1 MMINYFSIRQKV
13 FLSFFLIFELF
24 SVGYSLKAQPF
35 QDITHYSQV
44 FGKQKTYRLY
54 LPDNYKLSS
63 KKYPVI
69 YFFHG
74 WGGRYYK
81 DDSAK
86 LAYDKLGELVNK
98 YQVILVMWDGNMDES
113 EPRPY
118 NIGNHNDVKYNI
130 QMKDYFPELVT
141 CIDSTYRTFTD
152 RNHRGI
158 IGFSMG
164 GIMSFYIAGKYP
176 DRVSAA
182 VNMVGSP
189 EFFIGLPEN
198 HTLYQVR
205 YTFDNLRDVGLLFH
219 NRDSCQM
226 TGLNDEV
233 NQGAIWSGLKNY
245 EYHKFKGGHKV
256 DDPGETKV
264 FESAM
269 RFVTNQFDKPAPL
282 NPNWSHYNLCPDF
295 SLWGYSVKSN
305 KAEPG
310 FLFLRNVD
318 ANGFGFYAKK
328 WLPNGPTI
336 KNIKADI
343 STAAVYEPN
352 VVYQIRIYNQKDKH
366 FATTETSADQNG
378 RLHLQLTGEGFEI
391 GISKKGEQVSF
402 TALGYQLSQNQ
413 KFLRVHEQS
422 ELSVDVFKQGGTTGA
437 KSKLSI
443 TLSCADSS
451 VTFSTPK
458 QEIRLNEGENIFQT
472 KPFKIYTSKIPPSDG
487 SPEILRIQVRMDYN
501 SQHFND
507 FFLLP
512 VFYDVPYFTNIQVDD
527 GRQIAKKGSKKE
539 ANRTATDFIH
549 GIGNGDGMVTAGEQ
563 IMLYENGHRLRLY
576 TDDPYVIAGDEMLVD
591 EVLPAV
597 WPDGYTLSSV
607 VKIADNCP
615 AGHEIVFMAHYET
628 KTYMPI
634 HRIVK
639 WGKVKI
645 KVGSYQEN
653 PF

>member
-1 MMINYFSIRQKV
+1 MMINHFRIRQTV
-13 FLSFFLIFELF
+13 SLLFLLIFELF
-24 SVGYSLKAQPF
+24 CDGYSLKAQPY
-35 QDITHYSQV
+35 QDVTHYSQV
-44 FGKQKTYRLY
+44 FNKQKTYRLY
-54 LPDNYKLSS
+54 LPDNYKLSV

-86 LAYDKLGELVNK
+86 LAYDKLGDLVNK

-118 NIGNHNDVKYNI
+118 NIGNHNDVKFDI

-245 EYHKFKGGHKV
+245 EYHKLKGGHKV

-264 FESAM
+264 FESAV
-269 RFVTNQFDKPAPL
+269 RFVTNQFEKPASL
-282 NPNWSHYNLCPDF
+282 NPNWSHYDLCPDF

-310 FLFLRNVD
+310 FLFLRHVD
-318 ANGFGFYAKK
+318 ACGFGFYTKK
-328 WLPNGPTI
+328 WLPEGPTL

-343 STAAVYEPN
+343 STAPVYEPN
-352 VVYQIRIYNQKDKH
+352 VVYQIHIYNQKDKH
-366 FATTETSADQNG
+366 FAKFETSADQNG

-391 GISKKGEQVSF
+391 GISKKGEQPSFVSS
-402 TALGYQLSQNQ
+402 GYQLTRNR
-413 KFLRVHEQS
+413 KFLRANVQDEI
-422 ELSVDVFKQGGTTGA
+422 SVNIFKQGGTNRDNT
-437 KSKLSI
+437 KLSV

-451 VTFSTPK
+451 VIISTPK
-458 QEIRLNEGENIFQT
+458 QEISFQEGEDIFQT
-472 KPFKIYTSKIPPSDG
+472 KPIKIYTDKTPPSDG
-487 SPEILRIQVRMDYN
+487 SPEILRIQVGMDYETL
-501 SQHFND
+501 HFND

-527 GRQIAKKGSKKE
+527 GRQIAKNEIEKD
-539 ANRTATDFIH
+539 ANRTVADSIFGT
-549 GIGNGDGMVTAGEQ
+549 GNGDGNVSAGEQ
-563 IMLYENGHRLRLY
+563 IMLYQNGHRLRLY
-576 TDDPYVIAGDEMLVD
+576 TDDPYVIAGDEKLFD

-615 AGHEIVFMAHYET
+615 AGHEIEFMAHYET

-639 WGKVKI
+639 WGKVII
-645 KVGSYQEN
+645 KVA
-653 PF
+653 PR

>member
-1 MMINYFSIRQKV
+1 MTINHFRIRQSV
-13 FLSFFLIFELF
+13 FLLFLLILELF
-24 SVGYSLKAQPF
+24 CACYSLKAQPF

-54 LPDNYKLSS
+54 LPDNYKLSD

-86 LAYDKLGELVNK
+86 LAYDKLGELVDK

-118 NIGNHNDVKYNI
+118 NIGNHADVKFNV
-130 QMKDYFPELVT
+130 QMKDYFPELVH
-141 CIDSTYRTFTD
+141 CIDSAYRTLTD

-164 GIMSFYIAGKYP
+164 GIMSNYIAGKYP
-176 DRVSAA
+176 DWVSAA

-189 EFFIGLPEN
+189 EFFIGLPDN
-198 HTLYQVR
+198 HTLYQNR

-233 NQGAIWSGLKNY
+233 NQGATWSGLKNY
-245 EYHKFKGGHKV
+245 EYHKLPGGHKV

-264 FESAM
+264 FESAI
-269 RFVTNQFDKPAPL
+269 RFVTNQFEKPAPL
-282 NPNWSHYNLCPDF
+282 NPSWSHYDLCPDF
-295 SLWGYSVKSN
+295 TLWGYSVKSN
-305 KAEPG
+305 KNEPG

-318 ANGFGFYAKK
+318 VNGFGFYTKK
-328 WLPNGPTI
+328 WLPEGPAL
-336 KNIKADI
+336 KNIKAAI
-343 STAAVYEPN
+343 STAPVYVPN
-352 VVYQIRIYNQKDKH
+352 AAYEIRSFNQKEKQL
-366 FATTETSADQNG
+366 TSFESIADPNG
-378 RLHLQLTGEGFEI
+378 RLNFQLSGEGVEI
-391 GISKKGEQVSF
+391 GISKKGQQPGF
-402 TALGYQLSQNQ
+402 AAIGYQFPKNQ
-413 KFLRVHEQS
+413 KYLRTNKQS
-422 ELSVDVFKQGGTTGA
+422 ELSISLFKRAGVTGP
-437 KSKLSI
+437 KGPLNVSI
-443 TLSCADSS
+443 SCADSS
-451 VTFSTPK
+451 VTTPNPK
-458 QEIRLNEGENIFQT
+458 QEINWPENEHIFRT
-472 KPFKIYTSKIPPSDG
+472 KPFKIYCNKTPPSDG
-487 SPEILRIQVRMDYN
+487 SPEMLRIKVVMEYDTVNSEDYL
-501 SQHFND
+501 
-507 FFLLP
+507 LLP

-527 GRQIAKKGSKKE
+527 GQRITASGQVKNVKPAVAGSIYG
-539 ANRTATDFIH
+539 T
-549 GIGNGDGMVTAGEQ
+549 GNGDGKVSAGEQ
-563 IMLYENGHRLRLY
+563 IMLYENGHRLRLFS
-576 TDDPYVIAGDEMLVD
+576 DDPYVIAGDEKLID
-591 EVLPAV
+591 EVLQAV

-615 AGHEIVFMAHYET
+615 EGHEIEFISHYET

-634 HRIVK
+634 HRLVK

-645 KVGSYQEN
+645 KVEAR
-653 PF
+653 

>member
-1 MMINYFSIRQKV
+1 MINYFRIRQTA
-13 FLSFFLIFELF
+13 FLFFLLIFELF
-24 SVGYSLKAQPF
+24 CDGYSLKAQPY

-54 LPDNYKLSS
+54 LPDNYKLSG

-86 LAYDKLGELVNK
+86 LAYDKLGELINK
-98 YQVILVMWDGNMDES
+98 YQVILVMWDGSMDES

-118 NIGNHNDVKYNI
+118 NIGNHNDVKFNI

-141 CIDSTYRTFTD
+141 CIDSNYRTLTD

-176 DRVSAA
+176 DKIAAA

-189 EFFIGLPEN
+189 EFFIGLPDN

-205 YTFDNLRDVGLLFH
+205 YKFDNLRDVGLLFH

-233 NQGAIWSGLKNY
+233 NQGAIWSELKNY

-264 FESAM
+264 FESAI
-269 RFVTNQFDKPAPL
+269 RFVTNQFEKPAPL
-282 NPNWSHYNLCPDF
+282 NPNWSHYDLCPDF

-310 FLFLRNVD
+310 FLFLRHVD
-318 ANGFGFYAKK
+318 ANGFGFYTKK
-328 WLPNGPTI
+328 WLPEGPAL

-343 STAAVYEPN
+343 STSPVYEPN
-352 VVYQIRIYNQKDKH
+352 VVYQILIYNQKDKH
-366 FATTETSADQNG
+366 FATTETTADQNG
-378 RLHLQLTGEGFEI
+378 RLHLQLTGDGFEI

-402 TALGYQLSQNQ
+402 AALGYQLPKNH
-413 KFLRVHEQS
+413 KFLRANERS
-422 ELSVDVFKQGGTTGA
+422 ELSVDIFKRGGTTRA
-437 KSKLSI
+437 NSKLNV

-451 VTFSTPK
+451 VTISTPK
-458 QEIRLNEGENIFQT
+458 QEIILKEGENVLQT
-472 KPFKIYTSKIPPSDG
+472 KPFKIYTSKNPPSDG
-487 SPEILRIQVRMDYN
+487 SPEMLRIQVAMDYN
-501 SQHFND
+501 SRHFND

-512 VFYDVPYFTNIQVDD
+512 VFYGVPYFTNIQVDD
-527 GRQIAKKGSKKE
+527 GHRIAKKEIEKD
-539 ANRTATDFIH
+539 ANRSVTDSIF
-549 GIGNGDGMVTAGEQ
+549 GTGDGDGIVSAGEQ

-576 TDDPYVIAGDEMLVD
+576 TDDPYVIAGDEKLVD

-615 AGHEIVFMAHYET
+615 AGHEIEFLAHYET

-645 KVGSYQEN
+645 KVKSLQ
-653 PF
+653 

>member
-1 MMINYFSIRQKV
+1 MKSHFSIKQAAILLV
-13 FLSFFLIFELF
+13 LLIAELF
-24 SVGYSLKAQPF
+24 CDGYSLKAQPY
-35 QDITHYSQV
+35 QDITHYSKV

-54 LPDNYKLSS
+54 LPDNYKLSG

-118 NIGNHNDVKYNI
+118 NIGNHNDVKFKI

-141 CIDSTYRTFTD
+141 CIDSTYRTLTD

-176 DRVSAA
+176 DRISAA

-245 EYHKFKGGHKV
+245 EYHKLKGGHKV

-264 FESAM
+264 FESAI
-269 RFVTNQFDKPAPL
+269 RFVTNQFEKPVPL
-282 NPNWSHYNLCPDF
+282 NPNWSHYDLCPDF
-295 SLWGYSVKSN
+295 SLWGYSIKSN

-310 FLFLRNVD
+310 FLFLRNVN
-318 ANGFGFYAKK
+318 ANGFGFYTKK
-328 WLPNGPTI
+328 WLPEGPSI

-343 STAAVYEPN
+343 STAPVYEPN

-366 FATTETSADQNG
+366 FATTETPADQNG

-391 GISKKGEQVSF
+391 GISKKGQQVSF
-402 TALGYQLSQNQ
+402 AELGFQLPKNQ
-413 KFLRVHEQS
+413 KVLRANEQS
-422 ELSVDVFKQGGTTGA
+422 ELSVDVFKQGGTTRA
-437 KSKLSI
+437 NSKTNI
-443 TLSCADSS
+443 TLYCADSL
-451 VTFSTPK
+451 VKISTPK
-458 QEIRLNEGENIFQT
+458 QEIVLKESGNLFQT
-472 KPFKIYTSKIPPSDG
+472 KPFKIYTSKTPPSDG
-487 SPEILRIQVRMDYN
+487 SPEMLRIEVGMDHD
-501 SQHFND
+501 SLHFKD

-512 VFYDVPYFTNIQVDD
+512 VLYDVPYFSNIQVDD
-527 GRQIAKKGSKKE
+527 GRQIVKNGIKKE
-539 ANRTATDFIH
+539 ANRTVADTIF
-549 GIGNGDGMVTAGEQ
+549 GTGNGDGNVSAGEQ

-576 TDDPYVIAGDEMLVD
+576 TDDPYVIAGDEKLID

-615 AGHEIVFMAHYET
+615 AGHEIEFMAHYET

-639 WGKVKI
+639 WGKVKMKI
-645 KVGSYQEN
+645 A
-653 PF
+653 PR

>member
-1 MMINYFSIRQKV
+1 MKSHFSIRYSIA
-13 FLSFFLIFELF
+13 LLLLPILELF
-24 SVGYSLKAQPF
+24 CAGYSLKAQPF
-35 QDITHYSQV
+35 QDVTHYSLV

-63 KKYPVI
+63 KKYAVI

-86 LAYDKLGELVNK
+86 LEYSKLGELVNK
-98 YQVILVMWDGNMDES
+98 YQIMLVMWDGNMDES
-113 EPRPY
+113 ELRPY
-118 NIGNHNDVKYNI
+118 NIGNHNDVKFNV
-130 QMKDYFPELVT
+130 QMKDYFPELVS
-141 CIDSTYRTFTD
+141 CIDSAYRTFTD

-176 DRVSAA
+176 DRISAA
-182 VNMVGSP
+182 VNWVGSP

-226 TGLNDEV
+226 AGLNDEV
-233 NQGAIWSGLKNY
+233 NKGAIWSGLKNY
-245 EYHKFKGGHKV
+245 EYHQLQGGHKV

-264 FESAM
+264 FESAI
-269 RFVTNQFDKPAPL
+269 RFVTNQFDKPTPL
-282 NPNWSHYNLCPDF
+282 NPTWSHYDLCADF

-305 KAEPG
+305 QAEPG
-310 FLFLRNVD
+310 FLFLRNVNT
-318 ANGFGFYAKK
+318 NGFGFYSQK
-328 WLPNGPTI
+328 WLPEGPAL
-336 KNIKADI
+336 KNIMADI
-343 STAAVYEPN
+343 STAPVYEPN

-366 FATTETSADQNG
+366 FATTETAADQNG

-391 GISKKGEQVSF
+391 GISKKGQQPNFAVAGF
-402 TALGYQLSQNQ
+402 QLPKNQ
-413 KFLRVHEQS
+413 KFLRANEQS
-422 ELSVDVFKQGGTTGA
+422 ELSLNIFKRGGTT
-437 KSKLSI
+437 KNHCKLNV
-443 TLSCADSS
+443 TLSCSDSS
-451 VTFSTPK
+451 VTISTPK
-458 QEIRLNEGENIFQT
+458 QEISLQKGEDIFQT
-472 KPFKIYTSKIPPSDG
+472 KPFKVYTSKIPPSDG
-487 SPEILRIQVRMDYN
+487 SPEMLRIQVGMDYD
-501 SQHFND
+501 SLHFKD
-507 FFLLP
+507 FLLLP
-512 VFYDVPYFTNIQVDD
+512 VFYDVPYFTNIQIDD
-527 GRQIAKKGSKKE
+527 GRRIAKKGSEKD
-539 ANRTATDFIH
+539 ADHTAADSIFGT
-549 GIGNGDGMVTAGEQ
+549 GNGDGNVSAGEKY
-563 IMLYENGHRLRLY
+563 MLYENGHRLRLY
-576 TDDPYVIAGDEMLVD
+576 TDDPYVIASDEKLVD

-615 AGHEIVFMAHYET
+615 VGHEIVFISHYET
-628 KTYMPI
+628 KTFMPI

-645 KVGSYQEN
+645 KVK
-653 PF
+653 P

>member
-1 MMINYFSIRQKV
+1 MMINHFRIRQTV
-13 FLSFFLIFELF
+13 FLLFLLILELLCG
-24 SVGYSLKAQPF
+24 GYSLKAQPF

-44 FGKQKTYRLY
+44 FGKQKIYRLY
-54 LPDNYKLSS
+54 LPDNYKLSG

-118 NIGNHNDVKYNI
+118 NIGNHSDIKFDI
-130 QMKDYFPELVT
+130 QMKDYFPELVI
-141 CIDSTYRTFTD
+141 CIDSTYRTLTD

-176 DRVSAA
+176 DKLSAA

-205 YTFDNLRDVGLLFH
+205 YAFDNLRDVGLLFH

-233 NQGAIWSGLKNY
+233 NQGALWSGLKNY
-245 EYHKFKGGHKV
+245 EYHQLKGGHKV

-264 FESAM
+264 FESAI
-269 RFVTNQFDKPAPL
+269 RFVTNQFENPVPL
-282 NPNWSHYNLCPDF
+282 NPKWSHYDLCPDF
-295 SLWGYSVKSN
+295 SLWDYSVKSN

-310 FLFLRNVD
+310 YLFLLNVD
-318 ANGFGFYAKK
+318 AHGFGFYSKK
-328 WLPNGPTI
+328 WLPDGPAI
-336 KNIKADI
+336 KNIKAEI
-343 STAAVYEPN
+343 STAPVYEPN
-352 VVYQIRIYNQKDKH
+352 TVYQIRIYNQKDKH

-378 RLHLQLTGEGFEI
+378 RLHLQLTSEGYEI
-391 GISKKGEQVSF
+391 GISKNGEQPSF
-402 TALGYQLSQNQ
+402 VALGFQLPKNQ
-413 KFLRVHEQS
+413 KFLRANEQS
-422 ELSVDVFKQGGTTGA
+422 ELSINIFNRGGTTRTN
-437 KSKLSI
+437 SKLSVI
-443 TLSCADSS
+443 LYCTDNS
-451 VTFSTPK
+451 VTISTPK
-458 QEIRLNEGENIFQT
+458 QEIILKADENISII
-472 KPFKIYTSKIPPSDG
+472 KPFKIYTSKTPPSDG
-487 SPEILRIQVRMDYN
+487 SPEMLRIQVDMDYN
-501 SQHFND
+501 SLHFND
-507 FFLLP
+507 FILLP
-512 VFYDVPYFTNIQVDD
+512 VFYDVPYFTNIQIDD
-527 GRQIAKKGSKKE
+527 GRQIAKNGMEKD
-539 ANRTATDFIH
+539 ANRTATDSIY
-549 GIGNGDGMVTAGEQ
+549 GTGNGDGIVSAGEQ

-576 TDDPYVIAGDEMLVD
+576 TDDPFVIAGDENLVD

-615 AGHEIVFMAHYET
+615 AGHEIEFMAHYET
-628 KTYMPI
+628 KTHMQI

-645 KVGSYQEN
+645 KLKL
-653 PF
+653 

>member
-1 MMINYFSIRQKV
+1 MKSHFSIKQAAILLV
-13 FLSFFLIFELF
+13 LLIAELF
-24 SVGYSLKAQPF
+24 CDGYSLKAQPY

-54 LPDNYKLSS
+54 LPNNYKLSG

-118 NIGNHNDVKYNI
+118 NIGNHNDVKFDI

-189 EFFIGLPEN
+189 EFFIGLPKN

-245 EYHKFKGGHKV
+245 EYHKLKGGHKV

-264 FESAM
+264 FESAI
-269 RFVTNQFDKPAPL
+269 RFVTNQFEKPAPL
-282 NPNWSHYNLCPDF
+282 NPNWSHYDLCPDF

-310 FLFLRNVD
+310 FLFLRHVD
-318 ANGFGFYAKK
+318 ANGFGFYTKK
-328 WLPNGPTI
+328 WLPAGPEL
-336 KNIKADI
+336 KNIKAEI
-343 STAAVYEPN
+343 STAPVYKPN

-366 FATTETSADQNG
+366 LATTETSADKNG

-391 GISKKGEQVSF
+391 GISKKGQQVSF
-402 TALGYQLSQNQ
+402 AALGYQLPKNQ
-413 KFLRVHEQS
+413 KFLRASVQD
-422 ELSVDVFKQGGTTGA
+422 ELSVNIFKQGGTNRDNT
-437 KSKLSI
+437 KLSV

-451 VTFSTPK
+451 VIVSTPK
-458 QEIRLNEGENIFQT
+458 QEISFQEGEDIFQT
-472 KPFKIYTSKIPPSDG
+472 KPIKIYTDKTPPSDG
-487 SPEILRIQVRMDYN
+487 STEMLRIQVGMDYN
-501 SQHFND
+501 SLHFND

-527 GRQIAKKGSKKE
+527 GRQIAKNEIEKN
-539 ANRTATDFIH
+539 ANQTAADSIH

-576 TDDPYVIAGDEMLVD
+576 TDDPYVIAGDEKLVD

-615 AGHEIVFMAHYET
+615 VGHEIEFMAHYET
-628 KTYMPI
+628 KTFMPI

-645 KVGSYQEN
+645 KVM
-653 PF
+653 P

>member
-1 MMINYFSIRQKV
+1 MMINHFRIRQTV
-13 FLSFFLIFELF
+13 FLVFLIIVELLC
-24 SVGYSLKAQPF
+24 VGISLKAQPY
-35 QDITHYSQV
+35 QDIKHYSQV
-44 FGKQKTYRLY
+44 FGKEKTYRLY
-54 LPDNYKLSS
+54 LPDNYKLSG

-118 NIGNHNDVKYNI
+118 NIGNHNDVKFNI

-141 CIDSTYRTFTD
+141 CIDSIYRTFTD

-176 DRVSAA
+176 DRISAA

-205 YTFDNLRDVGLLFH
+205 YTFDNLRDMGLLFH

-233 NQGAIWSGLKNY
+233 NQGAVWSGLKNY
-245 EYHKFKGGHKV
+245 EYHQLKGGHKI

-264 FESAM
+264 FESAI
-269 RFVTNQFDKPAPL
+269 RFVTKQFDKPAHL
-282 NPNWSHYNLCPDF
+282 NPTWSHYDLCADF
-295 SLWGYSVKSN
+295 SLWSYSIKSN

-318 ANGFGFYAKK
+318 ANGFGFYTKK
-328 WLPNGPTI
+328 WLPDGHAI

-343 STAAVYEPN
+343 STAPVYEPN

-366 FATTETSADQNG
+366 FASTESPADKDG
-378 RLHLQLTGEGFEI
+378 RLHLKLTGEGFEI
-391 GISKKGEQVSF
+391 GISKKGAQPSF
-402 TALGYQLSQNQ
+402 SVTGYQLPQKQ
-413 KFLRVHEQS
+413 KFIRAQEQS
-422 ELSVDVFKQGGTTGA
+422 EFLLNIFKRGGSTDT
-437 KSKLSI
+437 KTKLNI
-443 TLSCADSS
+443 TLVCPDSS
-451 VTFSTPK
+451 VTISTSK
-458 QEIRLNEGENIFQT
+458 QEVMLKEGEDIFQT

-487 SPEILRIQVRMDYN
+487 SPEMLRIQVDMDYN
-501 SQHFND
+501 SLHFND

-512 VFYDVPYFTNIQVDD
+512 VFYEVPYFTNIQVDD
-527 GRQIAKKGSKKE
+527 GRPNSKTGIQSDK
-539 ANRTATDFIH
+539 NIIDSIH
-549 GIGNGDGMVTAGEQ
+549 GVGNGDGIVTAGEH

-576 TDDPYVIAGDEMLVD
+576 TDDPYVIASDEKLVD

-615 AGHEIVFMAHYET
+615 AGHEIEFMAHYET
-628 KTYMPI
+628 KTYRPI

-645 KVGSYQEN
+645 KVR
-653 PF
+653 P

>member
-1 MMINYFSIRQKV
+1 MMINHVRIRRPI
-13 FLSFFLIFELF
+13 FLLILLIIELF
-24 SVGYSLKAQPF
+24 CDGYCLKAQPF
-35 QDITHYSQV
+35 QDVTHYSQV

-54 LPDNYKLSS
+54 LPDNYKLSD

-86 LAYDKLGELVNK
+86 LEYNRLGDLVNK

-118 NIGNHNDVKYNI
+118 NIGNHNDVKFNI
-130 QMKDYFPELVT
+130 QMKDYFQELVT

-176 DRVSAA
+176 DRISAA

-189 EFFIGLPEN
+189 EFFFGLPGN

-205 YTFDNLRDVGLLFH
+205 YTFENLRDVGLLFH

-245 EYHKFKGGHKV
+245 EYHKLKGGHKI

-264 FESAM
+264 FESAI
-269 RFVTNQFDKPAPL
+269 RFVTNQFEKPASL
-282 NPNWSHYNLCPDF
+282 NPTWSHYDLCPDF

-305 KAEPG
+305 KTESG
-310 FLFLRNVD
+310 FLFLRHVD
-318 ANGFGFYAKK
+318 ASGFGFYTKK
-328 WLPNGPTI
+328 WLPEGPAL
-336 KNIKADI
+336 KNIKANI
-343 STAAVYEPN
+343 STAPIYEPN
-352 VVYQIRIYNQKDKH
+352 IVYQIRIYNQKDMH
-366 FATTETSADQNG
+366 IATTETPADQNG
-378 RLHLQLTGEGFEI
+378 RLNLQLTGEGSEI
-391 GISKKGEQVSF
+391 GISKKGQQVSYA
-402 TALGYQLSQNQ
+402 ALDYQLPQNR
-413 KFLRVHEQS
+413 KFLKAFVQD
-422 ELSVDVFKQGGTTGA
+422 ELSLKVFKQGGTTKA
-437 KSKLSI
+437 ISI
-443 TLSCADSS
+443 LRIKLSCADSS
-451 VTFSTPK
+451 VTISTPK
-458 QEIRLNEGENIFQT
+458 QEISLKEGEDMFQT
-472 KPFKIYTSKIPPSDG
+472 KPFKIYTSKTPPSDG
-487 SPEILRIQVRMDYN
+487 SPEMLRIQVGMDYN
-501 SQHFND
+501 SLHYND
-507 FFLLP
+507 FFLFP

-527 GRQIAKKGSKKE
+527 NRQIAKKGIEKDT
-539 ANRTATDFIH
+539 NRTGADSIH
-549 GIGNGDGMVTAGEQ
+549 GIGNGDGMINAGEQ

-576 TDDPYVIAGDEMLVD
+576 SDDPYVITGDEKLVD

-615 AGHEIVFMAHYET
+615 VGHKIVFMAHYET
-628 KTYMPI
+628 KTFMPI

-645 KVGSYQEN
+645 KVA
-653 PF
+653 PR